1 MKLIFLYGP
10 PASGKHTIGRAL
22 AEKTGYKFFHNH
34 LTIDL
39 LKTVL
44 EWGSPGFFELSQK
57 IRLDILEEA
66 AKEKVPGV
74 IFTYV
79 YEKDEDDDFIK
90 KLQERISKHGGEII
104 FIQIYCEKDELL
116 KRVTND
122 SRKQFHKVKNPESL
136 GRELEKRDVVS
147 PISIVKSLKIDNTHL
162 SEDETFQKVFE
173 LIK

>member
-1 MKLIFLYGP
+1 MPSPQPIATIILVAKKGDQVLVNYREKYPFKGYQEFCGSKLR
-10 PASGKHTIGRAL
+10 HHET
-22 AEKTGYKFFHNH
+22 
-34 LTIDL
+34 
-39 LKTVL
+39 
-44 EWGSPGFFELSQK
+44 
-57 IRLDILEEA
+57 LEEA